1 MPAQLIEGSDGWL
14 REAWNAVFAGRD
26 PFVDSLQQDLKRCG
40 LFFPTDGYHLTDE
53 QFRAVM
59 SAARAVGD
67 SQFVVSEV
75 EYAGDFFRRGRH
87 WLCPVDE
94 FASYVEL
101 PLVLENAVYSPAGK
115 WGLLVSHEQHAIVG
129 GVGSFCRAA
138 KYEGWERDRAALLSA
153 WARSEA
159 RGWIEPL
166 MSRYRP

>member
-53 QFRAVM
+53 QFRSVM